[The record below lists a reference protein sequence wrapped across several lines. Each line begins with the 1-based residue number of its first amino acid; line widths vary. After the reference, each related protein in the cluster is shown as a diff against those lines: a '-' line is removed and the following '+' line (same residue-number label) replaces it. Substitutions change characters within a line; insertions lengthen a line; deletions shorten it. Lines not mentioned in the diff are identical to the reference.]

1 MIIKRVVFDVD
12 GVFTNGQ
19 FIYDAGG
26 KQYKIFGAHDSDG
39 VRMLRFEG
47 IQVDAIS
54 GDRRG
59 FSITKKRME
68 DIGIEVKLVSEVER
82 TAYFQNSQNLST
94 TCFMGDGHYDSEVF
108 KIVAYSIAPANAVNR
123 ALESAN
129 FVTNSRGG
137 EGAVYEASLHILN
150 ELGD

>member
-39 VRMLRFEG
+39 VRMLKSKG
-47 IQVDAIS
+47 IHVDAIS
-54 GDRRG
+54 ADRRG
-59 FSITKKRME
+59 FSITKKRMD
-68 DIGIEVKLVSEVER
+68 DIGINVKLVSEVER
-82 TAYFQNSQNLST
+82 TAYFQNFQDLST
-94 TCFMGDGHYDSEVF
+94 TCFMGDGHHDTEVF
-108 KIVAYSIAPANAVNR
+108 KIVAYSIAPANAVNC
-123 ALESAN
+123 ALESAD
-129 FVTNSRGG
+129 FVTKSKGG

-150 ELGD
+150 ELED